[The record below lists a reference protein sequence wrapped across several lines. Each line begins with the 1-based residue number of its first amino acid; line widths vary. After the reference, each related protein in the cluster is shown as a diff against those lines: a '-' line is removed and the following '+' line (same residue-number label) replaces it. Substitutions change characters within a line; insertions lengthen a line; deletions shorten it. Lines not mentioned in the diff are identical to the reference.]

1 MWWILL
7 ASALIGFGVAELEG
21 LVLGPVIG
29 LVVMLAMHGF
39 TKNAGK

>member
-29 LVVMLAMHGF
+29 LVVMLVLHGF